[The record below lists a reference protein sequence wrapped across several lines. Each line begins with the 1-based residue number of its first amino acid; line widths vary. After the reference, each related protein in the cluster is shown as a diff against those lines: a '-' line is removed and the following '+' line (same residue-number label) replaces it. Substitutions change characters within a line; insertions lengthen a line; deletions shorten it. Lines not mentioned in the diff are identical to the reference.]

1 MLSLDYRRRVYNRV
15 VLLLAL
21 YVTLIQKDGKQ
32 YVSSYDLYLE
42 GFFNKLERAGSD
54 SDKRGVPN
62 LPFMTDTYRYADAKS
77 SAKFADSTSPH
88 FPIYNG
94 ALANTTDRFQ
104 YFLDYMANADEQGIA
119 GPDDGDARREDA
131 LFKLRSRSD
140 YANLTA
146 PTKTFTVYASV
157 KWNPSGFAIQEGEYY
172 NISVFGNDRGY
183 GSQFWEDGALRL
195 DAEGYSSYY
204 DAISNCHV
212 GLGRCRGYLK
222 RRRRLPTANWMSLA
236 CTVGEFVRP
245 LSSVET
251 GNEATM
257 TWLPLDEATLQE
269 KIFFVGKSLLFR
281 AINTG
286 QLICFANDAHS
297 NYWNNGGSLEVTA
310 TRASWKTNDDA
321 DYYYQD
327 LYLPACDSA
336 FAVYQNLRYVVN
348 NGYNYSDYDQM
359 KGMTCNPNGGGSGWR
374 TDNVFSYKDTYKSG
388 ISDDLLNSKQT
399 YSH

>member
-1 MLSLDYRRRVYNRV
+1 MPLDHRRFYNRIV
-15 VLLLAL
+15 CSLVIALAI
-21 YVTLIQKDGKQ
+21 VHFNKNISTEA
-32 YVSSYDLYLE
+32 YDLYLE

-104 YFLDYMANADEQGIA
+104 YYIDYMANAAEQGIA

-131 LFKLRSRSD
+131 LFALRSRSD

-172 NISVFGNDRGY
+172 NISVFGDDKGY

-204 DAISNCHV
+204 DAISNCFV

-222 RRRRLPTANWMSLA
+222 RKRRLLTANWMSLA

-245 LSSVET
+245 LSSVEV
-251 GNEATM
+251 GNEQAM

-269 KIFFVGKSLLFR
+269 QVFYVGKTLLFR
-281 AINTG
+281 AVNTG

-310 TRASWKTNDDA
+310 TRVSWKTDENSEF
-321 DYYYQD
+321 YYQQ

-336 FAVYQNLRYVVN
+336 IAVYSNLGYVVN
-348 NGYNYSDYDQM
+348 NGYNYSDFDLM

-374 TDNVFSYKDTYKSG
+374 SENIFTSSDTYSSG
-388 ISDDLLNSKQT
+388 ISDELLNSQT
-399 YSH
+399 TQSH